1 MTPDD
6 LERLRDRELRDARE
20 DAKNTVAARAEVGD

>member
-1 MTPDD
+1 MTPED

-20 DAKNTVAARAEVGD
+20 DAADTVAVKMEVSE